1 MDVSASYWSYLFRG
15 DIYNIYEV
23 GNADS
28 FLDSTIFLLGIHCPE
43 ICSCAKIYVYKNYF
57 SIICNR
63 GKLLE
68 FPVVRTPHSHFQ
80 EPGSVPG
87 QGTTHP
93 KSHVALPKKR
103 GKLF

>member
-1 MDVSASYWSYLFRG
+1 MKCKMHIA
-15 DIYNIYEV
+15 
-23 GNADS
+23 
-28 FLDSTIFLLGIHCPE
+28 LDSTIFLLGIHCPE

-87 QGTTHP
+87 QGTTIP
-93 KSHVALPKKR
+93 KAMWHYQKKKKR
-103 GKLF
+103 KIILEEKNPMSIKKGSFS

>member
-1 MDVSASYWSYLFRG
+1 MKCKMHIAF
-15 DIYNIYEV
+15 
-23 GNADS
+23 
-28 FLDSTIFLLGIHCPE
+28 DSTIFLVGIHCPE

-87 QGTTHP
+87 QGTKIP
-93 KSHVALPKKR
+93 KAMWHYQKKKKEENYFR
-103 GKLF
+103 GKEPHVHQKGIS